1 MGLLDFLSNSS
12 SKDQDL
18 AKNGFEKAATTAG
31 DSKELRALRIRVALR
46 CKTGLDIIFRRAMQ
60 AVSSY
65 EETVMIATAG
75 GESAPPLPAAGIDDC
90 YQTTSTVNG
99 PVTIYVPHE
108 FASKFFD
115 LGVRFQKKEIDKVQ
129 TILEGQEI
137 ANELGSALQLD
148 QYLVQPITPLEF
160 LATGDDPETS
170 TGD

>member
-75 GESAPPLPAAGIDDC
+75 GEAAPPLPAAGIDDC

-129 TILEGQEI
+129 AILEGQEI